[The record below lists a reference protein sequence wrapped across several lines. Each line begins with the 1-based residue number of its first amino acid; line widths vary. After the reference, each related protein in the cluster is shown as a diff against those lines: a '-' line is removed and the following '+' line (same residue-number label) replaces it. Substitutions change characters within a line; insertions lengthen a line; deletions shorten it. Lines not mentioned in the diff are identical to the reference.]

1 MKRAVNGRM
10 LSPKWVIESEP
21 STKRG
26 RERVRERVRERERN
40 RPLRLTLCGTH
51 KNLSREIK

>member
-26 RERVRERVRERERN
+26 RERVRERGRERVRERVRVRER
-40 RPLRLTLCGTH
+40 G
-51 KNLSREIK
+51 RETDHYV